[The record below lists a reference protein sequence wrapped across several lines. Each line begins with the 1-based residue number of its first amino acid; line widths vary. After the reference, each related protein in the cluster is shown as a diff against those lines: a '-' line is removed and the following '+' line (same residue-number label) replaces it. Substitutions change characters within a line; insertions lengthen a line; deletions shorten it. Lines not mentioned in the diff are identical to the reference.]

1 MTTTHPDVEPD
12 PTAAP
17 PTGTGLD
24 YLALLRTE
32 RERLLQQQL
41 HGIRF
46 SQLQQNANPNSPD
59 TKPDDVQS
67 QEESDDDQPQ

>member
-1 MTTTHPDVEPD
+1 
-12 PTAAP
+12 
-17 PTGTGLD
+17 
-24 YLALLRTE
+24 LLRAE